1 MTTFHKVI
9 KYLAMAFAIF
19 LAVSIIGGIIGA
31 VASFSGLF
39 DEDKVLGEAETY
51 MVSGDIT
58 ELEIEIDVA
67 DFSIKQA
74 DTFSVE
80 SNLKQL
86 TVKEKDGVLKIK
98 ENKENKEFGIT
109 YTDAMLILY
118 IPTDTVFEKVEIATG
133 AGRLSVDTLSTAVLQ
148 LELGLGK
155 VNIENLTATSQTD
168 IDGGAGDIT
177 ISGGTLHN
185 LDLDMGVGKLQL
197 TSAILGNN
205 DFDIGTGRT
214 NITII
219 GNKDDYSIDA
229 EKGIGNITIDGETV
243 ATVNSLG
250 NGENKIEISGGI
262 GAIDLNFSKE

>member
-19 LAVSIIGGIIGA
+19 LAVSIIGGIIGT

-39 DEDKVLGEAETY
+39 DDDAVLGDAKTY
-51 MVSGDIT
+51 TVSGDIT
-58 ELEIEIDVA
+58 ELKIEIDAA
-67 DFSIKQA
+67 DFTIKQA
-74 DTFSVE
+74 DTFLVE
-80 SNLKQL
+80 SNLKHL
-86 TVKEKDGVLKIK
+86 TVKDEDGVLKI
-98 ENKENKEFGIT
+98 EENKEFGIT

-118 IPTDTVFEKVEIATG
+118 IPTDTVFEKAEITTG
-133 AGRLSVDTLSTAVLQ
+133 AGRMTADTLSTGLLK

-155 VNIENLTATSQTD
+155 VNIENLTATSQAD

-185 LDLDMGVGKLQL
+185 LDLDLGVGKLHL
-197 TSAILGNN
+197 TSSILGNS
-205 DFDIGTGRT
+205 DFDIGTGKT
-214 NITII
+214 DITII

-243 ATVNSLG
+243 STVNSLG

-262 GAIDLNFSKE
+262 GAIDLNFTKE

>member
-19 LAVSIIGGIIGA
+19 LAVSIIGGIIGT

-39 DEDKVLGEAETY
+39 DEDEVLGDAKTY
-51 MVSGDIT
+51 TVSGDIT
-58 ELEIEIDVA
+58 ELEIEIDAA

-86 TVKEKDGVLKIK
+86 TVKEKDGVLKV
-98 ENKENKEFGIT
+98 KENKEFGIT

-118 IPTDTVFEKVEIATG
+118 IPASTVFEKVEITTG
-133 AGRLSVDTLSTAVLQ
+133 AGRLTVDTLSTGSLK

-155 VNIENLTATSQTD
+155 VNIENLTATSQAD

-185 LDLDMGVGKLQL
+185 LDLDIGVGKLHL
-197 TSAILGNN
+197 TSAILGNS

-243 ATVNSLG
+243 STVNSLG
-250 NGENKIEISGGI
+250 NGKNKIEISGGI